1 MMALSEVIALPAERV
16 ETDKASPVSVLS
28 AAVDIQQLLN
38 PVSDLIGLQLLQQ
51 SHLNFKGTL

>member
-28 AAVDIQQLLN
+28 VDIQQLLN